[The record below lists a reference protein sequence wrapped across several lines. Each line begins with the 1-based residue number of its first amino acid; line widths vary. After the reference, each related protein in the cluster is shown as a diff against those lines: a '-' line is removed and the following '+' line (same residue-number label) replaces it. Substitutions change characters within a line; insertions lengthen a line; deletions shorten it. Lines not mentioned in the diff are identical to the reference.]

1 MAKTKDLYAILGL
14 AKTASADEIRKAYRK
29 LARQHHPDVNPGNKQ
44 AEERFK
50 DITEAHDA
58 LSSPEKRALYDE
70 FGMEG
75 LQPGFDAARNREYRR
90 WADSGQGFQFRRGGA
105 GGTQDAPFDFGF
117 ETTTRGGRRR
127 AASPE
132 SDRGFADILNEM
144 FGGGGGGDE
153 GPTNT
158 AGQDVEYPIEV
169 DFLDALR
176 GTTTQVTIRRPTPC
190 DTCKGTGRV
199 GRRACNTCGGTG
211 QVEKREKLTV
221 KIPAGVGDGARV
233 RVKAKG
239 GTGAAGGKPGDLFF
253 VVKLRPHP
261 LLQRE
266 GRDLTM
272 EIPITVREAVRG
284 ATITVP
290 TPSGKV
296 QLKVAPGSQSGQRLR
311 LRGRGA
317 PDPKGGDAG
326 DLYVRVMVQVPRDG
340 DAPALDDALD
350 VVEEAYGE
358 HPRAHLTL

>member
-14 AKTASADEIRKAYRK
+14 AKTASADDIRKAYRK
-29 LARQHHPDVNPGNKQ
+29 LARQFHPDVNPGNTQ

-50 DITEAHDA
+50 DVTEAYDV
-58 LSSPEKRALYDE
+58 LSNAEKRALYDE
-70 FGMEG
+70 FGMDA
-75 LQPGFDAARNREYRR
+75 LQPGFDAARAREYRR
-90 WADSGQGFQFRRGGA
+90 WADSGQGFQFRRGAA
-105 GGTQDAPFDFGF
+105 GGGAQDFPFDFGF

-127 AASPE
+127 AARPE
-132 SDRGFADILNEM
+132 TDRGFADILNEM
-144 FGGGGGGDE
+144 FGGGEAPPAD
-153 GPTNT
+153 T

-176 GTTTQVTIRRPTPC
+176 GTTTQVAIRRPGPC
-190 DTCKGTGRV
+190 ATCRGTGRA
-199 GRRACNTCGGTG
+199 GRRACTTCGGTG

-221 KIPAGVGDGARV
+221 KIPAGVGEGARV

-239 GTGAAGGKPGDLFF
+239 GAGANGGKPGDLFF

-261 LLQRE
+261 FLQRE

-272 EIPITVREAVRG
+272 DVPVTVREAIRG

-290 TPSGKV
+290 TPTGKV

-317 PDPKGGDAG
+317 PDPKGGEAG
-326 DLYVRVMVQVPRDG
+326 DLYVRLMVHVPRDG
-340 DAPALDDALD
+340 QGAGLDEALGVL
-350 VVEEAYGE
+350 EEAYGE
-358 HPRAHLTL
+358 NPRAHLTL